1 MSIQSI
7 SEAIEKLPSDNQG
20 GSLAFFGSWFG
31 KIPDNLHTLIS
42 INIEKNTLILGFNMG
57 ETLEISDPSNME
69 IMDDALII
77 LSASSVDWY
86 WNSYDE
92 KPSPENRNYYK
103 FKRVGSDIHTN
114 TNTNRRHPMIP
125 KKDEPAFEMAWYM
138 RGDMSHQP
146 YHRQLGKVRKP

>member
-1 MSIQSI
+1 M

-31 KIPDNLHTLIS
+31 QIPDNLHTLIS

-57 ETLEISDPSNME
+57 ETLEISDPSNIE
-69 IMDDALII
+69 IMDDALINWN
-77 LSASSVDWY
+77 ASSVGWY
-86 WNSYDE
+86 WNSYGE
-92 KPSPENRNYYK
+92 TPSQKNRYHYK
-103 FKRVGSDIHTN
+103 FRRLEDEVFTN
-114 TNTNRRHPMIP
+114 TNHEYSMIP

-146 YHRQLGKVRKP
+146 YHRELGKVRRP